1 MVGDNDFLFEVSED
15 IVARENV
22 SAEALSGYLDN
33 PCNIKGTIFIV
44 CTQGSMEVTLN
55 HGRYVIGENDYITLL
70 NNSFIQVHRISP
82 DICISCAG
90 FSLAIMHEIEFFKKA
105 FDYLFIIF
113 EKPVRHISEEL
124 QLYMIR
130 SISLWKMIRG
140 VPEIY
145 SNKEVLRSMLD
156 TCIQTSIAMYYQD
169 NSEERWAK
177 SPKKLKMSRHFLKLV
192 TMHYRTER
200 GIAYY
205 AQLLGTSKENLC
217 RNIKS
222 CTNLTPLDV
231 IDSIIM
237 MDAKSQLQSTNNSI
251 KEIGISLGFDNLA
264 TFCRFFRKH
273 TGVSPLRYRD
283 R

>member
-1 MVGDNDFLFEVSED
+1 MIEEKELLFEVSED
-15 IVARENV
+15 IIAREN
-22 SAEALSGYLDN
+22 LSVEFLSNYLNN
-33 PCNIKGTIFIV
+33 PSIIKGTIFIV
-44 CTQGSMEVTLN
+44 CSKGSMEVTLN

-70 NNSFIQVHRISP
+70 NNSFIQVHHVSP

-113 EKPVRHISEEL
+113 EKPVRHVSEEL
-124 QLYMIR
+124 KLYMIR

-145 SNKEVLRSMLD
+145 SNKKVLRSMLD
-156 TCIQTSIAMYYQD
+156 TCIQTSISMYLQD
-169 NSEERWAK
+169 NSEEKWAK
-177 SPKKLKMSRHFLKLV
+177 SSKKLKMSRHFLKLV

-222 CTNLTPLDV
+222 CTNMTPLEV
-231 IDSIIM
+231 IDSVIM

-273 TGVSPLRYRD
+273 MGVSPLRYRD